1 MKPRRTG
8 AGGHDI
14 NCAKAVSLVTDYLD
28 GTLTQAERARFEA
41 HLADCDNCT
50 EHVKQIQATIQV
62 AGEVDEDDLDPRT
75 REELM
80 ELFRRW
86 RDDGSPR

>member
-14 NCAKAVSLVTDYLD
+14 NCAQAVSLVTAYLD

-50 EHVKQIQATIQV
+50 EHVKQIQVTV
-62 AGEVDEDDLDPRT
+62 AAAGRVREDDLDPRV
-75 REELM
+75 REDLM
-80 ELFRRW
+80 NLYRRW
-86 RDDGSPR
+86 RGDRPG

>member
-8 AGGHDI
+8 SGGHDI

-28 GTLTQAERARFEA
+28 GSLTQAERARFEA

-50 EHVKQIQATIQV
+50 EHVKQIKVTV
-62 AGEVDEDDLDPRT
+62 AAAGRVREDDLDPRV
-75 REELM
+75 REDLM
-80 ELFRRW
+80 NLYRRW
-86 RDDGSPR
+86 RADRPG